1 VVVLAGALPPPGIPR
16 NAGRCRASLAMAF
29 CRNANDPLLRGLKES
44 GMKRGDKRGH
54 AAFAGTASL
63 TLEKVFIFIDVAFLF
78 QLLEPVLISLFLF
91 LIAQSFFKIFLN
103 G

>member
-1 VVVLAGALPPPGIPR
+1 VFALSGALHPPCILR

-29 CRNANDPLLRGLKES
+29 CRNANDHALRGLKES
-44 GMKRGDKRGH
+44 GMKRGDKRDH
-54 AAFAGTASL
+54 SAFAGTAPL
-63 TLEKVFIFIDVAFLF
+63 ALEKVFIFIDVGFLF

-91 LIAQSFFKIFLN
+91 LIAQSFFKILLH